1 MWYDKFANFYDLCL
15 DRTYA
20 DHREQAADAL
30 DLRPGLTVVDV
41 GCGTG
46 ASFPSLLAGIGE
58 GGRVIGADASP
69 GMLRKAAARSRRMG
83 WNNVELLE
91 VEVGNA
97 EKRRVMRQEIG
108 RIDRVLCFLSLS
120 VIEAY
125 EEVLDEWFNA
135 LAPGGR
141 LVIADV
147 HNPSPGFYARFVEL
161 ISRGT
166 LDRQAWLPLEDKS
179 DEFRFEWQPS
189 SWVLGGQFFVASGTK
204 STLE

>member
-15 DRTYA
+15 DKTYA
-20 DHREQAADAL
+20 EHREQAADAL
-30 DLRPGLTVVDV
+30 DLREGLTVVDV

-46 ASFPSLLAGIGE
+46 ASFPSIMARIG
-58 GGRVIGADASP
+58 GSGRLIGADASP
-69 GMLRKAAARSRRMG
+69 GMLKKAAGRSRRMN
-83 WNNVELLE
+83 WDNVELLK
-91 VEVGNA
+91 VEVGDV
-97 EKRRVMRQEIG
+97 EKRRVMREEIG

-120 VIEAY
+120 VIDAY

-147 HNPSPGFYARFVEL
+147 HNPKPGLYARLVEM

-166 LDRQAWLPLEDKS
+166 LARQSWVPLEAGS
-179 DEFRFEWQPS
+179 EEFRLDWQKS
-189 SWVLGGQFFVASGTK
+189 SWVLGGEFFVASGVRG
-204 STLE
+204 